1 MKNRIRFFTLVA
13 ASLLFASTADAQ
25 ETVATAG
32 GSANGSGGTL
42 SYIIGQ
48 TFYAPS
54 GGLTPG
60 VMQSYTITEVA
71 VGDIAEEF
79 GLQLT
84 AYPNPTVDQLMLS
97 SGSQDIN
104 NTTYTLADLN
114 GRTIRSGSVENSLTQ
129 IDVSGIAIGV
139 YLLTVRQNN
148 NLIKTFKIVKN

>member
-1 MKNRIRFFTLVA
+1 
-13 ASLLFASTADAQ
+13 
-25 ETVATAG
+25 
-32 GSANGSGGTL
+32 
-42 SYIIGQ
+42 
-48 TFYAPS
+48 
-54 GGLTPG
+54 
-60 VMQSYTITEVA
+60 MQSYTITEVA